1 MSSKG
6 DACCRKDKGD
16 RQGRE
21 GLPQSRGQA
30 STNGG
35 SKEGRPPRP
44 AGGPRGRQADA
55 AALAAAAASLNTF
68 KGDGSFMDSFQ
79 QASGKLQ
86 PLLETP
92 YRDKLAVKA

>member
-1 MSSKG
+1 MSPI
-6 DACCRKDKGD
+6 CRKDKGD

-44 AGGPRGRQADA
+44 VGGPRGRQADA
-55 AALAAAAASLNTF
+55 AALATAAASLNTF

-86 PLLETP
+86 PCLRSPTGISWQ
-92 YRDKLAVKA
+92 